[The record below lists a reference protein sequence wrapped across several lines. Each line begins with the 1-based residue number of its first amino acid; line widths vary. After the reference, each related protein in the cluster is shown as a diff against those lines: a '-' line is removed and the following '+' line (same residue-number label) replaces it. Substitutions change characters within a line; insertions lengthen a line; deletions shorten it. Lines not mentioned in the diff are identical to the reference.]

1 MDRFNIGAEL
11 IERNL
16 REGRAAR
23 PALWVNGKTTTYRE
37 LAQQV
42 DMAACALLYS
52 GVEPEQR
59 VLLVMPDSA
68 ELVACY
74 LAAMKIGAVA
84 VPCNSLLRAADY
96 AYFLEESRARV
107 LVTARSVLERVGP
120 ALSQSRTLRPV
131 GGAGAAGRRR
141 LPRWLSQPPRRPDRA
156 PEARSA
162 APAFCPSAAGAAG
175 KPKAPA
181 HARPGWPP

>member
-23 PALWVNGKTTTYRE
+23 PALWVDGKTSTYRE
-37 LAQQV
+37 LAQRV
-42 DMAACALLYS
+42 DMVACALLYS
-52 GVEPEQR
+52 GVEREHR

-107 LVTARSVLERVGP
+107 LVTARSVLERIEP
-120 ALSQSRTLRPV
+120 ALSQSRTLRRV
-131 GGAGAAGRRR
+131 VVAGGGDERGFDRS
-141 LPRWLSQPPRRPDRA
+141 LSQPSMRPPRAARTTRPQ
-156 PEARSA
+156 A
-162 APAFCPSAAGAAG
+162 ALL
-175 KPKAPA
+175 
-181 HARPGWPP
+181 PPTTPPPPQTNTPP